1 MRRKEKT
8 EVKWNNYTVEFNR
21 CRLGVAFAAPCFL
34 LQPEGLPPVGGS
46 GEGRFA
52 GLRQA
57 VVRIEL
63 DAIDDGFARLIGADG
78 RLRGLDAGCFQRT
91 GELELSGLDSDFRCR
106 LRGKLPD
113 RCRYRDDRS
122 SGRKL
127 ELEFELEADGLQ
139 WAMVRREAAG

>member
-1 MRRKEKT
+1 MTKA
-8 EVKWNNYTVEFNR
+8 KWKNYAVEFNR
-21 CRLGVAFAAPCFL
+21 CRLGVAFAAPCFVI
-34 LQPEGLPPVGGS
+34 QPEGLLPVGGS

-63 DAIDDGFARLIGADG
+63 DAIDDGFARLIDADG
-78 RLRGLDAGCFQRT
+78 RLSGLDAGCFQRT
-91 GELELSGLDSDFRCR
+91 GELELSGVDSDLRCR

-127 ELEFELEADGLQ
+127 ELEFELEPNDLQ
-139 WAMVRREAAG
+139 LAMVRKEATG